1 MIVTRAIVRGVE
13 DLEVFRRAYRLS
25 LELHRLSLELP
36 RIEQFA
42 LADQLR
48 RASKSICANLTEGF
62 AKQSHSAAEYRRY
75 LVTAMGS
82 SDETQLWLRY
92 CVDLGYIDEE
102 RGKRW
107 VVDFAEIS
115 RMLRGLY
122 ASWSRSD
129 LDPDS

>member
-1 MIVTRAIVRGVE
+1 MKAMVRSVE

-25 LELHRLSLELP
+25 LELHRISLGLP

-107 VVDFAEIS
+107 VADFAEIS

>member
-1 MIVTRAIVRGVE
+1 MIKSVE
-13 DLEVFRRAYRLS
+13 DLEIFRRAYRLS
-25 LELHRLSLELP
+25 LELHKISLGFP

-62 AKQSHSAAEYRRY
+62 AKQGHSAAEYRRY
-75 LVTAMGS
+75 LVTAIGS

-92 CVDLGYIDEE
+92 CVDLGYLDEE
-102 RGKRW
+102 RGRYW
-107 VVDFAEIS
+107 ITDFSEIS

-122 ASWSRSD
+122 ASWVRSD
-129 LDPDS
+129 PQS

>member
-1 MIVTRAIVRGVE
+1 MRMIKRVE

-25 LELHRLSLELP
+25 LELHKISLGLP

-62 AKQSHSAAEYRRY
+62 AKQGYSAAEYRRY
-75 LVTAMGS
+75 VVTAIGS

-92 CVDLGYIDEE
+92 CVDLGYVDAEQ
-102 RGKRW
+102 GTRW
-107 VVDFAEIS
+107 ISDFAEIS

-122 ASWSRSD
+122 ASWRRSD
-129 LDPDS
+129 PQILAPDS

>member
-1 MIVTRAIVRGVE
+1 MWTMRMIKRVE

-25 LELHRLSLELP
+25 LELHKISLEFP

-75 LVTAMGS
+75 VVTAIGS

-92 CVDLGYIDEE
+92 LCRSGLSR
-102 RGKRW
+102 RGAREQ
-107 VVDFAEIS
+107 VGV
-115 RMLRGLY
+115 
-122 ASWSRSD
+122 
-129 LDPDS
+129 

>member
-1 MIVTRAIVRGVE
+1 MKSTVRSVE

-25 LELHRLSLELP
+25 LELHRISLELP

-75 LVTAMGS
+75 VVTAMGS
-82 SDETQLWLRY
+82 SDEMQLWLRY

-107 VVDFAEIS
+107 IADFAEIS

-122 ASWSRSD
+122 ASWASPASV
-129 LDPDS
+129 LTPDS

>member
-1 MIVTRAIVRGVE
+1 MRAMVRSVE

-25 LELHRLSLELP
+25 LELHRISLELP

-107 VVDFAEIS
+107 IADFAEIS

-129 LDPDS
+129 FDPDS

>member
-1 MIVTRAIVRGVE
+1 MVRSVE

-75 LVTAMGS
+75 VVTAMGS

-92 CVDLGYIDEE
+92 CVDLGYVDEE

-107 VVDFAEIS
+107 MSDFAEIS

>member
-1 MIVTRAIVRGVE
+1 MVRSVE

-75 LVTAMGS
+75 VVTAMGS

-107 VVDFAEIS
+107 MSDFAEIS

>member
-1 MIVTRAIVRGVE
+1 MTMRMIRSVE

-25 LELHRLSLELP
+25 VELHKISLELP

-75 LVTAMGS
+75 VVTAIGS

-92 CVDLGYIDEE
+92 CVDLGYLDEE
-102 RGKRW
+102 RGWELDR
-107 VVDFAEIS
+107 
-115 RMLRGLY
+115 RLY
-122 ASWSRSD
+122 RDQQDAAGS
-129 LDPDS
+129 LCELGAI

>member
-1 MIVTRAIVRGVE
+1 MIRSVE

-25 LELHRLSLELP
+25 LEVHKISLEFP

-62 AKQSHSAAEYRRY
+62 ARQSHSAAEYRRY
-75 LVTAMGS
+75 VVTAIGS

-92 CVDLGYIDEE
+92 CVDLGYVDEE
-102 RGKRW
+102 RGGRW
-107 VVDFAEIS
+107 VSDFAEIS

-122 ASWSRSD
+122 ASWRDRS
-129 LDPDS
+129 

>member
-1 MIVTRAIVRGVE
+1 VTKAMVRSVE

-75 LVTAMGS
+75 VVTAMGS

-107 VVDFAEIS
+107 VADFAEIS

-122 ASWSRSD
+122 ASWSRSE

>member
-1 MIVTRAIVRGVE
+1 MRAMVRSVE

-75 LVTAMGS
+75 VVTAMGS

-107 VVDFAEIS
+107 MSDFAEIS

>member
-1 MIVTRAIVRGVE
+1 MVRSVE

-25 LELHRLSLELP
+25 LELHRISLGLP

-107 VVDFAEIS
+107 MSDFAEIS

>member
-1 MIVTRAIVRGVE
+1 MKAMVRSVE

-25 LELHRLSLELP
+25 LELHRISLELP

-75 LVTAMGS
+75 IVTAMGS

-107 VVDFAEIS
+107 VADFAEIS

-122 ASWSRSD
+122 ASWSRSE

>member
-1 MIVTRAIVRGVE
+1 MKSTVRSVE

-25 LELHRLSLELP
+25 LELHRISLELP

-75 LVTAMGS
+75 VVTAMGS

-107 VVDFAEIS
+107 IADFAEIS

-122 ASWSRSD
+122 ASWAKSG
-129 LDPDS
+129 LGPDS

>member
-1 MIVTRAIVRGVE
+1 MTKAMVRSVE

-75 LVTAMGS
+75 VVTAMGS

-107 VVDFAEIS
+107 ISDFAEIS